1 MLQVLGAMRWET
13 GTARVLQPSRGRSLV
28 VKPQP
33 SKLMMRV
40 RFPPPA
46 SGQTSSSMQPVNA
59 TAELMGLELSGQLQH
74 FAVKTGSTLAGLLV
88 RLMTSKNPWVV
99 PRGHDAFNEVL
110 GWG

>member
-1 MLQVLGAMRWET
+1 MA
-13 GTARVLQPSRGRSLV
+13 
-28 VKPQP
+28 KP

-46 SGQTSSSMQPVNA
+46 FCTNDPKDAAGQRDRCAHGAGAV
-59 TAELMGLELSGQLQH
+59 GQLQH
-74 FAVKTGSTLAGLLV
+74 LAIKNGPTLALLLV
-88 RLMTSKNPWVV
+88 RLLISKNPWVV